1 MAAHAGD
8 GDDGRADFGIFDDD
22 DDDDDDVP
30 ALLDDAI
37 IGIDGDDESI
47 DNMPGT
53 LRGACIVDLDDE
65 EDGIDSD
72 NLAAEVKD
80 GLLGVDDHHIV
91 DGDLEDIDE
100 HAARWEAYST

>member
-8 GDDGRADFGIFDDD
+8 KYDGRVDFGIFHDDND
-22 DDDDDDVP
+22 DEDVP
-30 ALLDDAI
+30 SLLDNDI
-37 IGIDGDDESI
+37 IGIDDDDQS
-47 DNMPGT
+47 DDSMPGT
-53 LRGACIVDLDDE
+53 LSGARIVDLDDE

-100 HAARWEAYST
+100 HAAKWEAYST